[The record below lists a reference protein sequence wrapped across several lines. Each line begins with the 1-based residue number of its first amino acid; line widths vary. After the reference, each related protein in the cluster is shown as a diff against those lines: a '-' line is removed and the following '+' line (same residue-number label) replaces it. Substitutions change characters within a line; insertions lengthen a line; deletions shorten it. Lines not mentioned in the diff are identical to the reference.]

1 MRRRQA
7 QKISEALER
16 LMSKIDDMDLVKIP
30 GRDVRQAIWV
40 TNEDYQMLRPFLF
53 CKTAKEYEIGEVK
66 YSEFKPYSIAATI
79 TTDGVYLEMPDI
91 IDGRY
96 DKAFLDLDTMHDFF
110 VKNYKK
116 IGIKSLYGKEKDNEH

>member
-1 MRRRQA
+1 MRRSQA

-30 GRDVRQAIWV
+30 GRDGRQGIRISD
-40 TNEDYQMLRPFLF
+40 EDYKLLRPFLF
-53 CKTAKEYEIGEVK
+53 CKTTKEYEIGEVK
-66 YSEFKPYSIAATI
+66 FSEFKLYSISATI
-79 TTDGVYLEMPDI
+79 TTDGVYLAMPDI

-96 DKAFLDLDTMHDFF
+96 DKAFLDLDTMYDFF

-116 IGIKSLYGKEKDNEH
+116 IGIKTLYGEEGEQ